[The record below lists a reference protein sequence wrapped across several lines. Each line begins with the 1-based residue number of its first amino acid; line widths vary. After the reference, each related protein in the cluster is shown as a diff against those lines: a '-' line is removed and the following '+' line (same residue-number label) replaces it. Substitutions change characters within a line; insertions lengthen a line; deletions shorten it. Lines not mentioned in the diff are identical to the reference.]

1 VLAVVVLLAGKSAA
15 GQDAVLSCS
24 VVDSSNLPVPGA
36 AAILKNVATGITTES
51 VSNGQGLVSFPSARP
66 GVYELMVTLDGFSPV
81 TITALRLE
89 VGETRAVTAKLQ
101 PSQVRETI
109 TVTAAA
115 TPLSTDRADRS
126 VVVENKFVQSIPLNI
141 RNPLQMINNAVGVT
155 PATADSGNN
164 NVSQSR
170 TNTFRINGAKASTTD
185 IQLDGAANITAY
197 ANPGLRTSDSVRGA
211 LPNVNGAVRLNA
223 AGLK

>member
-1 VLAVVVLLAGKSAA
+1 MPIRTLVLLLALSLLGVRPASAQNA
-15 GQDAVLSCS
+15 TLNCT
-24 VVDSSNLPVPGA
+24 VVDGSNALVPGA
-36 AAILKNVATGITTES
+36 SAVLRNVATGVTTES

-66 GVYELMVTLDGFSPV
+66 GLYELTISLEGFAPITVTG
-81 TITALRLE
+81 LRLE
-89 VGETRAVTAKLQ
+89 VGESRAVTARLE
-101 PSQVRETI
+101 PSDVRETV

-115 TPLSTDRADRS
+115 TPLANDRADRG

-170 TNTFRINGAKASTTD
+170 TNTFRINGAKGSTTD
-185 IQLDGAANITAY
+185 IQLDGATNITA
-197 ANPGLRTSDSVRGA
+197 
-211 LPNVNGAVRLNA
+211 
-223 AGLK
+223 